1 MIAMDHV
8 EQGPDRVRAMRA
20 LARAARVS
28 RVGSRNSH
36 SNASRDHR
44 AADLPSARTPPV
56 SWDCKIGSHLFGKE
70 RRGSDNDSAPSVCRP
85 AGIPVRSDTPHGG
98 TRIETDRLIL
108 RHLRVEDF
116 PDYLAIAS
124 DPDTFRYAQRGP
136 MTSDEAWTRL
146 LRSIGH
152 WWLMGYGL
160 FAIEEKETGRFVGE
174 VGLGDFRRDL
184 GPDFDGA
191 PEAAWTI
198 ARWAEGRGYAT
209 EAAAAAHAWMEVR
222 VNAARTV
229 CIIHTGNEA
238 SLRVAQKLGY
248 VPFAKRSYRGY
259 SVLMLERGWP
269 LTSGRKVTAMAGEAP
284 RAQTGRR
291 LSLGPLVALMELCG
305 ASRRRLADS

>member
-1 MIAMDHV
+1 M
-8 EQGPDRVRAMRA
+8 
-20 LARAARVS
+20 
-28 RVGSRNSH
+28 
-36 SNASRDHR
+36 
-44 AADLPSARTPPV
+44 T
-56 SWDCKIGSHLFGKE
+56 WDCKIGSHLFGKD
-70 RRGSDNDSAPSVCRP
+70 GLHSDNDSAPSARPP
-85 AGIPVRSDTPHGG
+85 AGIPVRTDSPHGG

-124 DPDTFRYAQRGP
+124 DPDTFRFAQRGP

-160 FAIEEKETGRFVGE
+160 FAIEEKATGRFVGE

-184 GPDFDGA
+184 GPDFDGV

-198 ARWAEGRGYAT
+198 ARWAQGLGYAT

-222 VNAARTV
+222 VNATRTV
-229 CIIHTGNEA
+229 CIIHPSNES
-238 SLRVAQKLGY
+238 SLRVAEKLGY
-248 VPFAKRSYRGY
+248 VPFAERSYRGY
-259 SVLMLERGWP
+259 SVVMLERGWP
-269 LTSGRKVTAMAGEAP
+269 MTASRRTQAKAGESR
-284 RAQTGRR
+284 RAQNGRR

-305 ASRRRLADS
+305 ASRRKLADS

>member
-1 MIAMDHV
+1 MDRV
-8 EQGPDRVRAMRA
+8 EQGPDRVRAMQA
-20 LARAARVS
+20 LARAARVT
-28 RVGSRNSH
+28 RVGSRN

-44 AADLPSARTPPV
+44 VADLPPASPSPMT
-56 SWDCKIGSHLFGKE
+56 WDSKIGSHLFGKE
-70 RRGSDNDSAPSVCRP
+70 RLHSDNDSAPGTLQP
-85 AGIPVRSDTPHGG
+85 AGIPIRTDSPHGG

-136 MTSDEAWTRL
+136 MSSDEAWTRL

-160 FAIEEKETGRFVGE
+160 FAIEEKGTGRFVGE

-184 GPDFDGA
+184 GPDFDGV

-198 ARWAEGRGYAT
+198 ARWAQGHGYAT

-222 VNAARTV
+222 VNATRTV
-229 CIIHTGNEA
+229 CIIHPSNES
-238 SLRVAQKLGY
+238 SLRVAEKLGY
-248 VPFAKRSYRGY
+248 VPFSERSYRGY

-269 LTSGRKVTAMAGEAP
+269 MTVSRRKPARTDETR
-284 RAQTGRR
+284 RAQNGRR